1 MSSNTPNELAGART
15 LRQRAPIFAALG
27 DATRLALLV
36 QLSVGAPFSISE
48 LARGAHISRQAIT
61 RHLRV
66 LERAGLV
73 RATASGRECHFEL
86 EPAALQ
92 EARAYLDLLSEQWD
106 EALGRLQHFVEEKPA
121 NI

>member
-1 MSSNTPNELAGART
+1 MSSSAPNELGSGRT

-48 LARGAHISRQAIT
+48 LSCGAHISRQAIT

-66 LERAGLV
+66 LEGAGLV
-73 RATASGRECHFEL
+73 RATASGRECRFEL
-86 EPAALQ
+86 EPAPLQ
-92 EARAYLDLLSEQWD
+92 EARAYLDFVSEQWD
-106 EALGRLQHFVEEKPA
+106 EALGRLQRFVEKKPDDV
-121 NI
+121 